1 MSEGHILRVDGTRL
15 LLDNEPYFF
24 QGLSF
29 FNAFYNPAFNAETG
43 KWLDV
48 FLANGCNALRVWC
61 QWDFDPV
68 RRPFVDSAPEST
80 LFRDDGGLKPDVW
93 QRLEALLRETDE
105 RGMVVEV
112 TLFAKEKAPDQPLP
126 YLLNGTRA
134 AAEAL
139 RPFRHVILQLWNE
152 HTRADRELFDTAKK
166 ADPDRIVTSSV
177 GGASAL
183 GTDEQNRMYDLL
195 TPHTARSDS
204 EHYWEEAP
212 RQIAQLLE
220 RFGKPVLDDEPARCG
235 LVQHGGIPGGTRVE
249 DHIAQ
254 IEAVRALG
262 GYHVYHHDM
271 FQRPRGNPATPD
283 SGIPEPDFSPFHR
296 KVFDWLR
303 EHRTW

>member
-166 ADPDRIVTSSV
+166 ADPDRARDRRAEPDVRPAHAAHGPV
-177 GGASAL
+177 RQRALLGGS
-183 GTDEQNRMYDLL
+183 
-195 TPHTARSDS
+195 TPPDCA
-204 EHYWEEAP
+204 A
-212 RQIAQLLE
+212 A
-220 RFGKPVLDDEPARCG
+220 G
-235 LVQHGGIPGGTRVE
+235 
-249 DHIAQ
+249 
-254 IEAVRALG
+254 AVRQAG
-262 GYHVYHHDM
+262 A
-271 FQRPRGNPATPD
+271 RR
-283 SGIPEPDFSPFHR
+283 
-296 KVFDWLR
+296 
-303 EHRTW
+303 